1 MYVCVHVSMRVLFSF
16 TSHKN
21 VEFDLIIKMKY
32 KWLCSFFCSVPFE
45 GVPCTQWKSTTSMR
59 SYFKNEYHTANLS
72 AIFNAH
78 SKFNSFFFSST
89 RNRIFAE
96 IYYMHSAHTFNFTI
110 NENQIKLWR
119 KKRTKAHA
127 FFSSFFYFFLPVLY
141 KYTANFVRFSVSL
154 IQSEPINPIF
164 CHRKL
169 NINQRKSMP
178 TIFAEKFWVTQ

>member
-1 MYVCVHVSMRVLFSF
+1 MRYL
-16 TSHKN
+16 T
-21 VEFDLIIKMKY
+21 
-32 KWLCSFFCSVPFE
+32 
-45 GVPCTQWKSTTSMR
+45 R
-59 SYFKNEYHTANLS
+59 TANP
-72 AIFNAH
+72 IH
-78 SKFNSFFFSST
+78 FFSSST
-89 RNRIFAE
+89 RNRISAE

-127 FFSSFFYFFLPVLY
+127 FFSSFFYYFLPVLY
-141 KYTANFVRFSVSL
+141 KYTANFVRFSVSS

-178 TIFAEKFWVTQ
+178 TIFAEKFWVTQWNPSHTKRKLHTECRLKLSRWKTIVEKNREPERRKTTKHQLKETKRNKNGEKW